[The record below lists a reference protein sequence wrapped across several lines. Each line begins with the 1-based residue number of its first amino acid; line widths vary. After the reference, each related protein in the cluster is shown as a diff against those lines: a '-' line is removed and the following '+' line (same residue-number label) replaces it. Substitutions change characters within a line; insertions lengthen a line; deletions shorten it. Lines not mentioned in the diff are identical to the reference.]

1 MLLLSVGQNL
11 KEAAAESPPH
21 GCNFTTLQLYLSH
34 ALEQTATNQQD
45 VQRENRSKIRDQVFG
60 PYTIDF

>member
-45 VQRENRSKIRDQVFG
+45 VQREN
-60 PYTIDF
+60 